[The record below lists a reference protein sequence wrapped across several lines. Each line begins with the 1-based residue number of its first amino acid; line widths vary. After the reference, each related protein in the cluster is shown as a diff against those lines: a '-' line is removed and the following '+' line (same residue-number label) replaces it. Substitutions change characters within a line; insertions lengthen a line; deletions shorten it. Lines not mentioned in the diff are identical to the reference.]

1 MIRTSLKNKG
11 GTDHATYSH
20 KIAFRYLWGGQPETV
35 WSFKKAPSMMVM
47 NQFQYFV
54 IDKLWFYQILH
65 GVHSIGKECIFV
77 FSRYASYLHLF
88 FVYPFFKYLSPWVEW
103 CRVAPGLFIRFPDMN
118 SRRREKKLSLWSVDG
133 CGLKCPPPQPS
144 GFVVNSNKI
153 CELFPSNRRFSGR
166 SKLAMFDQRGV
177 VGSKYSL
184 WATAATKQRWNFRVH
199 TSHVCG
205 DRQDQHF
212 NLSFGIFLTHTHKHP
227 TSETDNSQAQS
238 VFEYLENNENPWT

>member
-1 MIRTSLKNKG
+1 M
-11 GTDHATYSH
+11 
-20 KIAFRYLWGGQPETV
+20 YLRICV
-35 WSFKKAPSMMVM
+35 
-47 NQFQYFV
+47 
-54 IDKLWFYQILH
+54 
-65 GVHSIGKECIFV
+65 
-77 FSRYASYLHLF
+77 
-88 FVYPFFKYLSPWVEW
+88 FVYPFFKYISLGAEW
-103 CRVAPGLFIRFPDMN
+103 CRVTPRPFYSIPWHELSAERKETFFVKC
-118 SRRREKKLSLWSVDG
+118 RRLWF
-133 CGLKCPPPQPS
+133 KMPRKPS

-153 CELFPSNRRFSGR
+153 CELFPSDRRFSGR

-177 VGSKYSL
+177 VASKYSL

-238 VFEYLENNENPWT
+238 VFEHLENNENPWTSIHSFLDPTKSGAN